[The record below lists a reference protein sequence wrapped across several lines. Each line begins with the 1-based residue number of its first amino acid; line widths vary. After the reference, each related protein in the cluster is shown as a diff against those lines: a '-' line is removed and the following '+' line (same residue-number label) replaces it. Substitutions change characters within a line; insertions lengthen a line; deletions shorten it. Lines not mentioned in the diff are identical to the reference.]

1 MGGTDRS
8 IRILPRHVF
17 PGSAIASDPAK
28 ECPLVKKPILLGAV
42 VAILAGASFARPV
55 QAQNQPAAGPEI
67 PHRVGLIDMAYVFNE
82 YEKFTALK
90 QELQTA
96 IESSDAQARAMI
108 EQLQV
113 IQQQLTSGQLAENS
127 PEYARLE
134 ADFLRQQTDLETYRK
149 VQQRE
154 FLKREAE
161 IYKTVYLD
169 VEHAVGMFAQHYQY
183 TLIMRFNRA
192 EVTSAANPQEIIQ
205 SLNRQVVYYRPG
217 DDITDDIL
225 GYLNAEY
232 RRQAGAPAAGGQPAA
247 QPGTTPRP
255 PQ

>member
-1 MGGTDRS
+1 M
-8 IRILPRHVF
+8 
-17 PGSAIASDPAK
+17 
-28 ECPLVKKPILLGAV
+28 KKPILFGAV
-42 VAILAGASFARPV
+42 IAILAGAAFSRPV
-55 QAQNQPAAGPEI
+55 QAQGQPAAGPEI
-67 PHRVGLIDMAYVFNE
+67 PHKVGLIDMAFVFNE

-90 QELQTA
+90 EELQAA
-96 IESSDAQARAMI
+96 IQASDGEARAMI
-108 EQLQV
+108 EQLQL
-113 IQQQLTSGQLAENS
+113 IQQQLTSGQLSESS

-169 VEHAVGMFAQHYQY
+169 VEHAVGMFASHYSY

-192 EVTSAANPQEIIQ
+192 EVTSAENPQEIIQ
-205 SLNRQVVYYRPG
+205 SLNRQVVFYRPG
-217 DDITDDIL
+217 DDITDQIL
-225 GYLNAEY
+225 GYLNSEY
-232 RRQAGAPAAGGQPAA
+232 RRQAGTAAPAATPPAA
-247 QPGTTPRP
+247 QGNQPRP